1 MEYNLESRLSTEEAA
16 KAMNCS
22 VSNLNKSR
30 VFGTGPKYEKIGRL
44 VRYRY
49 GSLLDHMAAQTR
61 GSTSDSGPRPGA
73 KISPTKSTEPQF
85 AS

>member
-1 MEYNLESRLSTEEAA
+1 MVISAPVQREEAMKYDLESRLSTEEAA
-16 KAMNCS
+16 RAMNCS

-30 VFGTGPKYEKIGRL
+30 VFGTGPRYEKIGRL

-61 GSTSDSGPRPGA
+61 RSTSDSGEA
-73 KISPTKSTEPQF
+73 
-85 AS
+85 A